1 MTSSDKVS
9 VAALISVILRRKI
22 NRTIDVKWL
31 VQNDA
36 YAQEII
42 KLCREQAQDD
52 LTEYADRL
60 DQLTFGKSSAP
71 APSFA
76 VTESLKA
83 KPDNNFRTDVQ
94 AQTQAGIL
102 ILIIFYPVIPV
113 KQSWQN
119 FR

>member
-1 MTSSDKVS
+1 MTSSEKVS

-31 VQNDA
+31 VTNDA

-42 KLCREQAQDD
+42 KLCREQGQDD

-60 DQLTFGKSSAP
+60 DQLTFGKSSMP
-71 APSFA
+71 AAIFA

-83 KPDNNFRTDVQ
+83 KSALLEYDDTEDEFDEAEDKLDNGKYVGGLR
-94 AQTQAGIL
+94 
-102 ILIIFYPVIPV
+102 
-113 KQSWQN
+113 
-119 FR
+119 

>member
-22 NRTIDVKWL
+22 NRTINVKWL

-83 KPDNNFRTDVQ
+83 KPALVEYDDVEDEFDE
-94 AQTQAGIL
+94 AEDKLDTSKYVGGL
-102 ILIIFYPVIPV
+102 
-113 KQSWQN
+113 
-119 FR
+119 R

>member
-1 MTSSDKVS
+1 MTSSEKVS

-31 VQNDA
+31 VANDA

-42 KLCREQAQDD
+42 KLCREQGQND

-60 DQLTFGKSSAP
+60 DQLTFGKSSA
-71 APSFA
+71 AAASFA

-83 KPDNNFRTDVQ
+83 KPSLLEYDDTEDELDETEDKLDTSKYIGGLR
-94 AQTQAGIL
+94 
-102 ILIIFYPVIPV
+102 
-113 KQSWQN
+113 
-119 FR
+119 

>member
-1 MTSSDKVS
+1 MTSSEKVS

-31 VQNDA
+31 VTNDA

-42 KLCREQAQDD
+42 KLCREQGQDD

-71 APSFA
+71 AASFA
-76 VTESLKA
+76 MTEALKA
-83 KPDNNFRTDVQ
+83 KPALLEYDDTEDEFDETEDKLDTSKYVGGLR
-94 AQTQAGIL
+94 
-102 ILIIFYPVIPV
+102 
-113 KQSWQN
+113 
-119 FR
+119 

>member
-1 MTSSDKVS
+1 MTSSEKVS

-31 VQNDA
+31 VTNDA
-36 YAQEII
+36 YALEII
-42 KLCREQAQDD
+42 KLCREQGQDD

-71 APSFA
+71 AANFA

-83 KPDNNFRTDVQ
+83 KPTLLEYDDTEDEYDEAEDKLDTSKYVGGLR
-94 AQTQAGIL
+94 
-102 ILIIFYPVIPV
+102 
-113 KQSWQN
+113 
-119 FR
+119 